1 MPRQRQAMSQPP
13 LSPPCRRQETA
24 RRRGIMAS
32 CVRFFPWRCSC
43 PLGCQQ
49 AFQAATAVS
58 GRTVP
63 SRRCNRSR
71 WQQPDTGVRPKEG
84 RLDGRRLVSIA
95 VLTVLLSSVGAV
107 MAASGALA
115 DEKTATFTIQLSG
128 AAEVCPT
135 APGTCGGP
143 GTGTATITIDR
154 NARTLC
160 YTIMTSTVALPLLA
174 AHIHEAPVG
183 EAGPVVVPLFTQ
195 PVNAA
200 TVGPTCLT
208 NLDKNLLKDIIRNPE
223 NYSVNFHNAPFPN
236 GAVRGQLAS

>member
-1 MPRQRQAMSQPP
+1 VSRQR
-13 LSPPCRRQETA
+13 LC
-24 RRRGIMAS
+24 G
-32 CVRFFPWRCSC
+32 C
-43 PLGCQQ
+43 PLDCQSV
-49 AFQAATAVS
+49 FDGELAVS

-63 SRRCNRSR
+63 ARRDGRFR
-71 WQQPDTGVRPKEG
+71 WQQPDTGVRPTEKVS
-84 RLDGRRLVSIA
+84 LMGRRLVSIA
-95 VLTVLLSSVGAV
+95 VLTLVLSAVGAV

-160 YTIMTSTVALPLLA
+160 YTITTQNVALPLLA

-208 NLDKNLLKDIIRNPE
+208 DLDKNLLKDIIRNPE
-223 NYSVNFHNAPFPN
+223 NYYVNVHNAPFPN
-236 GAVRGQLAS
+236 GAVRGQLA

>member
-1 MPRQRQAMSQPP
+1 M
-13 LSPPCRRQETA
+13 
-24 RRRGIMAS
+24 
-32 CVRFFPWRCSC
+32 
-43 PLGCQQ
+43 
-49 AFQAATAVS
+49 
-58 GRTVP
+58 
-63 SRRCNRSR
+63 
-71 WQQPDTGVRPKEG
+71 
-84 RLDGRRLVSIA
+84 GRRLVRIA
-95 VLTVLLSSVGAV
+95 VPPLPLSPVGAV
-107 MAASGALA
+107 MTASGALA

-160 YTIMTSTVALPLLA
+160 YTISTQNVGLPLLA

-195 PVNAA
+195 PINAA

-208 NLDKNLLKDIIRNPE
+208 NLDKNLLKDIIRNPQD
-223 NYSVNFHNAPFPN
+223 YYVNVHNTPFPN
-236 GAVRGQLAS
+236 G